1 MENIIRNTTEADK
14 QYLDIDLNKS
24 KRRRT
29 AREIFQLELI
39 KHEQDAVKKGIP
51 FARHIARQDFEAD
64 IKKQADAQVK
74 KYGSVEY
81 PEEIKVP
88 KISWEQYSDL
98 KNFKIVNEKEQP
110 DTNLSNKNPGLNVEV
125 KTIRYQYKDYEN
137 FKYIIMESGPD
148 AIKRAVINRAKLDKQ
163 VAAEIEEPKDK
174 LS

>member
-88 KISWEQYSDL
+88 KNKLQ
-98 KNFKIVNEKEQP
+98 KNFFKILIV
-110 DTNLSNKNPGLNVEV
+110 
-125 KTIRYQYKDYEN
+125 
-137 FKYIIMESGPD
+137 IICL
-148 AIKRAVINRAKLDKQ
+148 KC
-163 VAAEIEEPKDK
+163 AAHF
-174 LS
+174 LR